1 MKRTIDAYRHSQ
13 MFTSTPGD
21 LLIALYDGMLRFCHE
36 AKVAIEN
43 KNPAAKG
50 QAIGRAY
57 DILTELSAT
66 LDPKHDPKLCA
77 ELTSIYN
84 YWFEKL
90 QEGSMFMRKE
100 PVEEVI
106 RHVGDMRTTW
116 QQAITLARKEGVRA

>member
-1 MKRTIDAYRHSQ
+1 MKRTIDAYRNSQ
-13 MFTSTPGD
+13 MFTATPGD
-21 LLIALYDGMLRFCHE
+21 LLIALHDGMARFCVE

-50 QAIGRAY
+50 SAINRAY

-77 ELTSIYN
+77 ELTRMYN

-90 QEGSMFMRKE
+90 QEGSMSMRPE

-106 RHVGDMRTTW
+106 KLVGDMRTTW
-116 QQAITLARKEGVRA
+116 QQAISVARKEGVRA

>member
-21 LLIALYDGMLRFCHE
+21 LLLALYDGMLRYCLE

-50 QAIGRAY
+50 QAINRAY

-66 LDPKHDPKLCA
+66 LDPKHNPKLCA
-77 ELTSIYN
+77 DLTSLYN

-90 QEGSMFMRKE
+90 QEGSMLMRTE
-100 PVEEVI
+100 PLEEVI
-106 RHVGDMRTTW
+106 RHIGDMRTTW
-116 QQAITLARKEGVRA
+116 QQAIVLARKEGLRA